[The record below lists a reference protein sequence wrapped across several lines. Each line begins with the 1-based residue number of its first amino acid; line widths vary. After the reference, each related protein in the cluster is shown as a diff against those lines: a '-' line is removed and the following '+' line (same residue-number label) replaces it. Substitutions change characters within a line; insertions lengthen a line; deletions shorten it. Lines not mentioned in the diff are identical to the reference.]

1 MSDAAPRCEIDTL
14 PVSAARL
21 AQYARL
27 NHGHY
32 TTMQV
37 RGGAVRGLSLHLT
50 RLDAASR
57 SLYDTALDARRV
69 RDAIRHALNDDVD
82 ATVRIDVFPRD
93 WTLRAM
99 PLPALLDVMA
109 TVSPPLAPL
118 DTPVRLRCVEHERF
132 LPHIKHVGTF
142 PLFELRRQ
150 AQSAG
155 FDDALFLDRHD
166 HIAEGTTWN
175 IGFWDGT
182 RVLWPE
188 APQLAGTAMQLLR
201 LGLARAGIASE
212 TVRLPRAA
220 LRDMRAA
227 FACNATTVARPVAC
241 IDDIHFS
248 PDEPLLARLAACHD
262 AMPAESI

>member
-1 MSDAAPRCEIDTL
+1 MSEAPPRCEIDAL
-14 PVSAARL
+14 PVTAARL
-21 AQYARL
+21 AQRARL

-32 TTMQV
+32 TSMQV
-37 RGGAVRGLSLHLT
+37 RGGAVRGLALHLT

-57 SLYDTALDARRV
+57 ALYDTALDPQRV
-69 RDAIRHALNDDVD
+69 RDAVRHALRDDLD
-82 ATVRIDVFPRD
+82 ATVRIDVFPSD

-99 PLPALLDVMA
+99 PLPAALDVMV
-109 TVSPPLAPL
+109 TVSPPLAPIA
-118 DTPVRLRCVEHERF
+118 TPLRLRCVEHERF

-175 IGFWDGT
+175 IGVWDGT

-212 TVRLPRAA
+212 TVRLPRTA

-227 FACNATTVARPVAC
+227 FACNATTPARPVAC
-241 IDDIHFS
+241 IDDITYPH
-248 PDEPLLARLAACHD
+248 DAALLARIAACHD
-262 AMPAESI
+262 AMPADML